1 MPRKSKAYKDIQ
13 RLREIISIQIQHIH
27 KTMREDPSKVTR
39 NMTVGLDRFIR
50 MYVTLIKLY
59 GAEEKEV
66 KIRIIQVDAAGSNKE
81 ALGDTE
87 SGA

>member
-1 MPRKSKAYKDIQ
+1 
-13 RLREIISIQIQHIH
+13 
-27 KTMREDPSKVTR
+27 MREDPSKVTR

-66 KIRIIQVDAAGSNKE
+66 KIRIILVDADKSNKE

-87 SGA
+87 PGA

>member
-1 MPRKSKAYKDIQ
+1 
-13 RLREIISIQIQHIH
+13 
-27 KTMREDPSKVTR
+27 MREDPSNVTR

-50 MYVTLIKLY
+50 MYVTLTKLY
-59 GAEEKEV
+59 GAEDKEV
-66 KIRIIQVDAAGSNKE
+66 KIRIIQVDAARSNKE

>member
-1 MPRKSKAYKDIQ
+1 
-13 RLREIISIQIQHIH
+13 
-27 KTMREDPSKVTR
+27 MREDPSKVTR

-66 KIRIIQVDAAGSNKE
+66 KIRIILVDADKSNKE

>member
-1 MPRKSKAYKDIQ
+1 MLD
-13 RLREIISIQIQHIH
+13 
-27 KTMREDPSKVTR
+27 DPNKVTR

-50 MYVTLIKLY
+50 MYVTLTKMY

-66 KIRIIQVDAAGSNKE
+66 KIKIIQVDAIGGDKE
-81 ALGDTE
+81 ALGGTE

>member
-1 MPRKSKAYKDIQ
+1 
-13 RLREIISIQIQHIH
+13 
-27 KTMREDPSKVTR
+27 MREDPSNVTR

-50 MYVTLIKLY
+50 MYVTLTKLY
-59 GAEEKEV
+59 GAEDKEV

-81 ALGDTE
+81 ALGDTG

>member
-1 MPRKSKAYKDIQ
+1 
-13 RLREIISIQIQHIH
+13 
-27 KTMREDPSKVTR
+27 
-39 NMTVGLDRFIR
+39 MTVGLDRFVR

-66 KIRIIQVDAAGSNKE
+66 KIKIIQVDADRSDKK
-81 ALGDTE
+81 ALGNTE